1 MPRSLLLAETV
12 ILRGIACELPAPV
25 VLSTECIMI
34 APQVLWIKKVSHTK
48 MELVLGPV
56 CHSPA
61 GDLVKSL
68 NSSELHEVRELGTL
82 PVTAELKQRGWSAT
96 QSMVSRPGPCAPD
109 TEGSLCNFLSHL
121 YHRVVSSP

>member
-1 MPRSLLLAETV
+1 MPRSLLLTETV

-68 NSSELHEVRELGTL
+68 NSSELHEVREFVLVS
-82 PVTAELKQRGWSAT
+82 PVSLANRTAPST
-96 QSMVSRPGPCAPD
+96 
-109 TEGSLCNFLSHL
+109 
-121 YHRVVSSP
+121 SPRTAIIAEFMNK

>member
-1 MPRSLLLAETV
+1 M
-12 ILRGIACELPAPV
+12 
-25 VLSTECIMI
+25 
-34 APQVLWIKKVSHTK
+34 
-48 MELVLGPV
+48 LGPV

-61 GDLVKSL
+61 DDLGKSL

-96 QSMVSRPGPCAPD
+96 QSMVSHPRLCAPD
-109 TEGSLCNFLSHL
+109 TEGSLGNFPSHL